1 MDTKLVLLMRGLP
14 SCGKSHTARRLAGA
28 DGVVLETDQYF
39 YTQVGDDPGSYD
51 YREELLADARQWNLN
66 RFRDALSHAVTP
78 IVVDRGNGLNRESRE
93 YVVAA
98 QEQGYDVE
106 LREPDSPWWG
116 ELRVLLKY
124 KKHVAPELFDQWAE
138 ALAARSRGTHRVPVK
153 TIRRWMN
160 SWRSGLTVDD
170 ILNAG

>member
-51 YREELLADARQWNLN
+51 YSEELLADARKWNLN
-66 RFRDALSHAVTP
+66 RFRDALSHGVTP

-98 QEQGYDVE
+98 HEQGYEVE
-106 LREPDSPWWG
+106 LR
-116 ELRVLLKY
+116 
-124 KKHVAPELFDQWAE
+124 
-138 ALAARSRGTHRVPVK
+138 
-153 TIRRWMN
+153 
-160 SWRSGLTVDD
+160 
-170 ILNAG
+170 